1 VTFTAT
7 GTTGAAAQLAIT
19 TEPSSSAQSGAPFA
33 QQPVLQLQDANGNPV
48 SQSGVTVTA
57 VVASGPGGTLANAS
71 ATTTG
76 SGAASFSGLTLS
88 GTVGSYTLRFD
99 ASGLNS
105 ATSSAIALSAGAAA
119 TLGFTVQPSNAVAGA
134 TISPAVEV
142 TARDAQGNT
151 ATTFAGT
158 VTLAIGTN
166 PASGTLSGATNA
178 AAVNGVATFST
189 LSIDK
194 AGSGYTLTAAA
205 SGLTGA
211 TSGAFDVTA
220 PPATH
225 VAFTVQPSNTTAG
238 DAIGPAVEVTVL
250 DAQGNTATGFS
261 DNVTVAIGTNAGGGT
276 LSGTTTVGAVN
287 GVATFS
293 NLRIDKAGTGYTLA
307 ASAGGLTGATS
318 TAFDIAPGAAT
329 QLAFTVQPTS
339 TAAFGTI
346 SPPVQVTA
354 SDAFGN
360 IATSFTG
367 QVAIAIGRNGG
378 ALFPGTL
385 SGTLSVA
392 AVSGLATFGD
402 LSIDQIG
409 SNYTLVVSA
418 VNIVGAESAFFN
430 ITLTP

>member
-1 VTFTAT
+1 
-7 GTTGAAAQLAIT
+7 
-19 TEPSSSAQSGAPFA
+19 
-33 QQPVLQLQDANGNPV
+33 
-48 SQSGVTVTA
+48 
-57 VVASGPGGTLANAS
+57 
-71 ATTTG
+71 
-76 SGAASFSGLTLS
+76 
-88 GTVGSYTLRFD
+88 
-99 ASGLNS
+99 
-105 ATSSAIALSAGAAA
+105 
-119 TLGFTVQPSNAVAGA
+119 
-134 TISPAVEV
+134 
-142 TARDAQGNT
+142 
-151 ATTFAGT
+151 
-158 VTLAIGTN
+158 
-166 PASGTLSGATNA
+166 
-178 AAVNGVATFST
+178 
-189 LSIDK
+189 
-194 AGSGYTLTAAA
+194 
-205 SGLTGA
+205 
-211 TSGAFDVTA
+211 
-220 PPATH
+220 
-225 VAFTVQPSNTTAG
+225 
-238 DAIGPAVEVTVL
+238 
-250 DAQGNTATGFS
+250 
-261 DNVTVAIGTNAGGGT
+261 
-276 LSGTTTVGAVN
+276 VN